1 MCTAVVG
8 GSTHRAARRISAE
21 RDQRSTTP
29 MTSHRIKDRRKP
41 VRSGGWVGVSGIGL
55 SGMAVTFQNNSL
67 SGLPLMDDLVR
78 ANKKCCVPLGPLGP
92 LGTSPLVLNFV
103 SMRLECLPGFKQRL
117 QAGKNTR
124 PSIRAG
130 SVCGVILGPLVMH
143 HRYFRG
149 FGLGHQFDRCTRRL
163 IILAHCEGVL
173 KNFWRLKP
181 QDLPSDIGHGLAIG
195 SRAHPCERATR
206 LKVRLKLS
214 AREDD
219 AVRLPR
225 YKALPHLLRGGG
237 NVEDI
242 FQWCLMCHDCS

>member
-29 MTSHRIKDRRKP
+29 MTSRRIKDRRKP
-41 VRSGGWVGVSGIGL
+41 VRSGAWVGVSGVGL
-55 SGMAVTFQNNSL
+55 SVMAITFQNNSL
-67 SGLPLMDDLVR
+67 SGLPLTDDLVR
-78 ANKKCCVPLGPLGP
+78 ANKKCCASLGPLR
-92 LGTSPLVLNFV
+92 TSPLVLDFV
-103 SMRLECLPGFKQRL
+103 SMRLECPPGFKQRL
-117 QAGKNTR
+117 EAGKNTR
-124 PSIRAG
+124 PSIGAG
-130 SVCGVILGPLVMH
+130 SVRGVILGPLVMH

-195 SRAHPCERATR
+195 SRAHPCEQATR

-219 AVRLPR
+219 AVRLSR
-225 YKALPHLLRGGG
+225 HEAFPHLLRGGRK
-237 NVEDI
+237 VEDI
-242 FQWCLMCHDCS
+242 FQWCLMGHDCS